1 MCDKI
6 CKTRYIN
13 FQKNTKKLATKN
25 ELFFFTDVSYAILR
39 CKGNA
44 KNVEGSLKT
53 IVSQSFGEI
62 SKCRWYGYINYPALL
77 FIKGIS

>member
-13 FQKNTKKLATKN
+13 FQKNTKSWLQKMNYFL
-25 ELFFFTDVSYAILR
+25 TDVSYAILP

-44 KNVEGSLKT
+44 KNFEGSLKT